1 MNIGRSITLALY
13 AAALGAFVAF
23 GWVAGLA
30 LALVATFRFVRRV
43 ARFRRALA
51 ETTRCPACREPV
63 PQYGAFS
70 CGPCGARTLGWV
82 WRCRWCG
89 AWAGH
94 TPCPACEMS
103 VPNPMIRELER

>member
-1 MNIGRSITLALY
+1 MKLGNTVTWLLY

-23 GWVAGLA
+23 GWVAGLI
-30 LALVATFRFVRRV
+30 LAAIATFRFARRV
-43 ARFRRALA
+43 VRFRRALA
-51 ETTRCPACREPV
+51 ETTTCPACRADV

-89 AWAGH
+89 AWAGY
-94 TPCPACEMS
+94 TACPSCTLS
-103 VPNPMIRELER
+103 VANPAIRELD